1 MLSNA
6 RYYTI
11 NFEKKQYLFQKKFQ
25 EKNNPAKYPKP
36 LDESPFFLYNEEK

>member
-6 RYYTI
+6 KYYTT
-11 NFEKKQYLFQKKFQ
+11 NPQKKQYLFQKKFH

-36 LDESPFFLYNEEK
+36 LDESAIFLYNKEK